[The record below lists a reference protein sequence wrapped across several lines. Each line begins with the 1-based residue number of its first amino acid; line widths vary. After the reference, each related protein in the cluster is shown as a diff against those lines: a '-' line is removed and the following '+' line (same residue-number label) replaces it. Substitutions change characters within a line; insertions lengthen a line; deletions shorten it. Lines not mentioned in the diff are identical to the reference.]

1 HKEAIVAIVPLV
13 AALKDQDSDVRDN
26 AARALEKYGQHKE
39 AIVAIEPLV
48 EALKDQ
54 DGDVRGSAANTL
66 FRYSPYRH
74 MIVAIEPLVTLL
86 KDEDSEVRGIAA
98 IVLGKFGKAELIP
111 ILSEAVIRDPESD
124 SIYWGRGL
132 LYLANQEY
140 FMAQLDFSKAI
151 ELEPFDYIYWLRAFT
166 YLKQDNKQPE
176 LAELDFGSCY
186 DTKETAIIIGWM
198 EEWCALSEAEPT
210 ADLAVRLE
218 ELASLA
224 NRDDRYNRYVAL
236 VCRSVATL
244 VRQDYQEAR
253 QLATEAVSES
263 SEYEDGYFWLAM
275 AHAYLGEFGPCLQ
288 NLNKV
293 MSLEDRLIIP
303 KDLLLPLAW
312 LEKAQPKFYQEE
324 ILPWWSKYR

>member
-1 HKEAIVAIVPLV
+1 QYSHM
-13 AALKDQDSDVRDN
+13 
-26 AARALEKYGQHKE
+26 
-39 AIVAIEPLV
+39 IVAIEPLV
-48 EALKDQ
+48 DALKDQ
-54 DGDVRGSAANTL
+54 DSFVRGSFASTL
-66 FRYSPYRH
+66 FRYSQYQEAL
-74 MIVAIEPLVTLL
+74 VAIEPLVTLL
-86 KDEDSEVRGIAA
+86 KDEDSGVREIAA
-98 IVLGKFGKAELIP
+98 ALLGNFSKAELIP
-111 ILSEAVIRDPESD
+111 ILSEAIIREPESAY
-124 SIYWGRGL
+124 IYWYRGL

-140 FMAQLDFSKAI
+140 FMAQMDFSKAI
-151 ELEPFDYIYWLRAFT
+151 KLEPTFIRAYWERAFT
-166 YLKQDNKQPE
+166 YLKQDNKQPK

-186 DTKETAIIIGWM
+186 NTKETAIIIGWM
-198 EEWCALSEAEPT
+198 EEWCALSETEPT

-236 VCRSVATL
+236 VCRSVAAL
-244 VRQDYQEAR
+244 VRHEYQEALR
-253 QLATEAVSES
+253 LATKAVSES